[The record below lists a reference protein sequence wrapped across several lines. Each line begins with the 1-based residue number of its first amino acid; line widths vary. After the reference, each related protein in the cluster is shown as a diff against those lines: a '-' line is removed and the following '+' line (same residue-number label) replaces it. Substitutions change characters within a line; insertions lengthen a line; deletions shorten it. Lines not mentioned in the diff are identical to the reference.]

1 MGDFRQGG
9 IESEELAALREGV
22 FFGAVGQ
29 KAEVTDAHEA
39 VGEHVEEKTADEF
52 VSIKGQ
58 SLFSIP
64 VFAISITQGDQ
75 AVLHV
80 EDTVVGKSDPVGV
93 AAEIIKDRLWG
104 TERCFGINHP
114 VLFTQLFEFLAC
126 GRDFSL
132 VTGLL

>member
-1 MGDFRQGG
+1 M
-9 IESEELAALREGV
+9 
-22 FFGAVGQ
+22 FFGSVGE
-29 KAEVTDAHEA
+29 KAEVADTHEA

-52 VSIKGQ
+52 VGVKGQ

-80 EDTVVGKSDPVGV
+80 EDTVVGQSDAVGV
-93 AAEIIKDRLWG
+93 AAEIIKDRLWR
-104 TERCFGINHP
+104 TERLLRVDHP
-114 VLFTQLFEFLAC
+114 VLFTQLLEFLAG

-132 VTGLL
+132 VEGLL

>member
-1 MGDFRQGG
+1 V
-9 IESEELAALREGV
+9 L
-22 FFGAVGQ
+22 FGSVGE
-29 KAEVTDAHEA
+29 KAEVADTHEA

-52 VSIKGQ
+52 VGVKRQ

-80 EDTVVGKSDPVGV
+80 EDTVVGKSDAVGV
-93 AAEIIKDRLWG
+93 AAEIIKDRVWG
-104 TERCFGINHP
+104 AERLLRINHP
-114 VLFTQLFEFLAC
+114 VLFTQCFEFLAW

-132 VTGLL
+132 VTGML